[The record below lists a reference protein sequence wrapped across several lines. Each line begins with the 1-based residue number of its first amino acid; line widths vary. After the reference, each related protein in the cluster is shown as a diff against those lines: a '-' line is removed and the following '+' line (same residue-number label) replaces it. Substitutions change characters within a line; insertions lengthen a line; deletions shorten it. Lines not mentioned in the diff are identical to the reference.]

1 MQTDEIYRCI
11 GYIVVIIFGLYVVS
25 KSIRFQTG
33 MLVEG
38 MTAAQRRANNSKSD
52 DTSSSSKSSSSKSS
66 SSKSKRPDKCGDNK
80 SKTKKDTD
88 EKIKKYVDT
97 INKQNQTL
105 IDLNCLAYDDN
116 VNQGLLENKDIFTGI
131 NIGYDEMIH
140 QLKSYAQGH
149 ASALIMG
156 IQGIDVSDEEKV
168 SDIITKS
175 ISTRVENVKT
185 MEACKQYFNEL
196 YG

>member
-1 MQTDEIYRCI
+1 
-11 GYIVVIIFGLYVVS
+11 
-25 KSIRFQTG
+25 
-33 MLVEG
+33 
-38 MTAAQRRANNSKSD
+38 MTAAERRSNNSKSD
-52 DTSSSSKSSSSKSS
+52 DSSSSSKSSSSKSS
-66 SSKSKRPDKCGDNK
+66 SDSNRPDKCGDNK
-80 SKTKKDTD
+80 SKTKKETD
-88 EKIKKYVDT
+88 EKIKKYLDT

-131 NIGYDEMIH
+131 NIGYDEIIH
-140 QLKSYAQGH
+140 QLKSYAHGH

-175 ISTRVENVKT
+175 IILFLMV
-185 MEACKQYFNEL
+185 YFLFYYQINIIL
-196 YG
+196 IIKLIILFFMK